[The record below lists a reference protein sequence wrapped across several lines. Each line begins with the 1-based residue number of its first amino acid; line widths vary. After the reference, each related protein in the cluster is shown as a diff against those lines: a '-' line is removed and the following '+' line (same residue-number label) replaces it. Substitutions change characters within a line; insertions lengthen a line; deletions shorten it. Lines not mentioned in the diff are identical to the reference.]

1 MKANVKLI
9 RKPRKYSEDF
19 KRSIVKDFESGK
31 FSVPQLE
38 RLHNIGNALLYK
50 WIYRYSQS
58 NEQGQRIVEM
68 KDSSTQKLKS
78 LEQRVKDLEQMVGRK
93 QIEIDYLEKM
103 IDLAK
108 EELHIDIKKNF
119 NTPQSNGSAST
130 KGK

>member
-9 RKPRKYSEDF
+9 RKHRRYSEDF
-19 KRSIVKDFESGK
+19 KRSLVKEFESGK

-38 RLHNIGNALLYK
+38 RLHNLSNALIYS
-50 WIYRYSQS
+50 WIYKYSPS

-68 KDSSTQKLKS
+68 KDSSTQKLKA
-78 LEQRVKDLEQMVGRK
+78 LEQRVKELEQIVGKK

-103 IDLAK
+103 IEIAK

-119 NTPQSNGSAST
+119 NTPQSTGSDST